1 MRNAAATFNLKEDVN
16 GFMLNKTSQKASSAN
31 ASYIMSVGI
40 MRGLVIVLMALD
52 HVRGFFTDADFSA
65 TDLSRTNLALFLTRW
80 VTHLCAPAFVFL
92 AGTSAFLSAQGMD
105 RRQFAIRLLTR
116 GLWLVI
122 LELTVVR
129 FSWYFNLDYSQM
141 SLQVIWA
148 LGWSM
153 VVLSALI
160 YLPLPAIASLGI
172 VMICAHNL
180 LDGIRLDDFRATDGS
195 LGWQGWALSVLHIPH
210 YPVIYPLIPWI
221 GVMAAGYAFGPVM
234 LAASEVRKKAAL
246 AYGTVLTAAFVILR
260 AYNVYGDPVP
270 WSTQETGLFTLL
282 SFLNTTKYPPS
293 LLYLLMT
300 LGPMF
305 LLLSAF
311 ERVQG
316 AIARYLMIFGHVPLF
331 FYLIHLYVIHGLVVA
346 VAFAMSGD
354 IHSSSSETFSAWWG
368 FGLPVVY
375 LIWIAVV
382 ILLYPVCQWFAGV
395 KSRHKGSWWTLYI

>member
-1 MRNAAATFNLKEDVN
+1 MPYKAAQTAALAT
-16 GFMLNKTSQKASSAN
+16 T
-31 ASYIMSVGI
+31 SYIMSVAI

-65 TDLSRTNLALFLTRW
+65 TDLSRTNLMLFLTRW

-92 AGTSAFLSAQGMD
+92 AGTSAFLSAQGED
-105 RRQFAIRLLTR
+105 RRQLAIRLLTR

-129 FSWYFNLDYSQM
+129 FSWYFNLDYNQM

-160 YLPLPAIASLGI
+160 YLPLWAIASVGI
-172 VMICAHNL
+172 LMISAHNL
-180 LDGIRLDDFRATDGS
+180 LDGIRLDDFRAADGTH
-195 LGWQGWALSVLHIPH
+195 GWQGWALSVLHIPH

-234 LAASEVRKKAAL
+234 LAASETRRKAAL
-246 AYGTVLTAAFVILR
+246 ACGIVLITAFVILR

-270 WSTQETGLFTLL
+270 WSGQETGLFTLL

-305 LLLSAF
+305 VLLAAF
-311 ERVQG
+311 EQAQG
-316 AIARYLMIFGHVPLF
+316 SIGRFLMIFGRVPLF
-331 FYLIHLYVIHGLVVA
+331 FYLVHLYVIHALAVA

-354 IHSSSSETFSAWWG
+354 IQSSSSETFSSWWG

-375 LIWIAVV
+375 LTWIAVV
-382 ILLYPVCQWFAGV
+382 ILLYPVCQWFAGL
-395 KSRHKGSWWTLYI
+395 KSRHRGSWWTPYI

>member
-1 MRNAAATFNLKEDVN
+1 MPYKAAQTTAPAT
-16 GFMLNKTSQKASSAN
+16 T
-31 ASYIMSVGI
+31 SYIMSVAI

-65 TDLSRTNLALFLTRW
+65 TDLSRTDLMLFLTRW

-92 AGTSAFLSAQGMD
+92 AGTSAFLSAQGKD
-105 RRQFAIRLLTR
+105 RHQFAIRLLTR

-160 YLPLPAIASLGI
+160 YLPLRAIASVGI
-172 VMICAHNL
+172 LMISAHNL
-180 LDGIRLDDFRATDGS
+180 LDGIRLDDFRLADGT

-234 LAASEVRKKAAL
+234 LSASKTRRKAAL
-246 AYGTVLTAAFVILR
+246 ACGMILITAFVILR
-260 AYNVYGDPVP
+260 AYNVYGDPAP
-270 WSTQETGLFTLL
+270 WSRQETGLFTVL

-305 LLLSAF
+305 VLLSAF
-311 ERVQG
+311 ERAQG
-316 AIARYLMIFGHVPLF
+316 SIGRFLMIFGRVPLF
-331 FYLIHLYVIHGLVVA
+331 FYLIHLYVIHALVVA

-354 IHSSSSETFSAWWG
+354 ILSSSSETFSSWWG

-375 LIWIAVV
+375 LTWIAVV
-382 ILLYPVCQWFAGV
+382 ILLYPVCRWFAGL
-395 KSRHKGSWWTLYI
+395 KSRHKESWWTPYI

>member
-1 MRNAAATFNLKEDVN
+1 MPYKAAQTAAPAT
-16 GFMLNKTSQKASSAN
+16 T
-31 ASYIMSVGI
+31 SYIMSVAI

-65 TDLSRTNLALFLTRW
+65 TDLSRTNLMLFLTRW

-92 AGTSAFLSAQGMD
+92 AGTSAFLSAQGED
-105 RRQFAIRLLTR
+105 RRQLAIRLLTR

-129 FSWYFNLDYSQM
+129 FSWYFNLDYNQM

-160 YLPLPAIASLGI
+160 YLPLWAIASVGI
-172 VMICAHNL
+172 LMISAHNL
-180 LDGIRLDDFRATDGS
+180 LDGIRLDDFRAADGT
-195 LGWQGWALSVLHIPH
+195 LGWQGWMLSVLHIPH

-234 LAASEVRKKAAL
+234 LAASETRRKAAL
-246 AYGTVLTAAFVILR
+246 ACGIVLITAFVILR

-270 WSTQETGLFTLL
+270 WSGQETGLFTLL

-305 LLLSAF
+305 VLLAAF
-311 ERVQG
+311 EQAQG
-316 AIARYLMIFGHVPLF
+316 SIGRFLMIFGRVPLF
-331 FYLIHLYVIHGLVVA
+331 FYLVHLYVIHALAVA

-354 IHSSSSETFSAWWG
+354 IQSSSSETFSSWWG

-375 LIWIAVV
+375 LTWIAVV
-382 ILLYPVCQWFAGV
+382 ILLYPVCQWFAGL
-395 KSRHKGSWWTLYI
+395 KSRHRGSWWTPYI

>member
-1 MRNAAATFNLKEDVN
+1 MPDEASRTTPPAT
-16 GFMLNKTSQKASSAN
+16 T
-31 ASYIMSVGI
+31 SYIMSVGI

-92 AGTSAFLSAQGMD
+92 AGTSAFLSAGQGMRMD
-105 RRQFAIRLLTR
+105 RHHFAIRLLTR

-141 SLQVIWA
+141 SLQVIWS

-153 VVLSALI
+153 IVLSALI
-160 YLPLPAIASLGI
+160 YLPLWAIASLGI
-172 VMICAHNL
+172 IMISAHNL
-180 LDGIRLDDFRATDGS
+180 LDGIRLDDFRTADGT

-234 LAASEVRKKAAL
+234 LSASEIRRKAAL
-246 AYGTVLTAAFVILR
+246 AYGIILITAFVILR
-260 AYNVYGDPVP
+260 AYNIYGDPAP
-270 WSTQETGLFTLL
+270 WSEQETALFTLL

-305 LLLSAF
+305 VLLSAF
-311 ERVQG
+311 ERAQG
-316 AIARYLMIFGHVPLF
+316 AIGRFFMIFGRVPLF
-331 FYLIHLYVIHGLVVA
+331 FYLVHLYVIHALA
-346 VAFAMSGD
+346 VIIAFLMSGD
-354 IHSSSSETFSAWWG
+354 IHASSSKTFSSWWG
-368 FGLPVVY
+368 FSLPVAY
-375 LIWIAVV
+375 LIWVAVI
-382 ILLYPVCQWFAGV
+382 ILLYPICRWFADV
-395 KSRHKGSWWTLYI
+395 KSRHKESWWTPYI

>member
-1 MRNAAATFNLKEDVN
+1 MPDKVSPTTPSAAI
-16 GFMLNKTSQKASSAN
+16 
-31 ASYIMSVGI
+31 SYIASVGV

-52 HVRGFFTDADFSA
+52 HVRGFFTEADFSA

-80 VTHLCAPAFVFL
+80 ITHLCAPAFIFL
-92 AGTSAFLSAQGMD
+92 AGTSAYLSAAQGMD
-105 RRQFAIRLLTR
+105 RHQPALRLLTR
-116 GLWLVI
+116 GLWLVV

-160 YLPLPAIASLGI
+160 YLPSWAIASFGI
-172 VMICAHNL
+172 VMMSGHNL
-180 LDGIRLDDFRATDGS
+180 LDGIRLDDYSTADGT
-195 LGWQGWALSVLHIPH
+195 LGWQGWMLSVLHIPH
-210 YPVIYPLIPWI
+210 YPVMYPLIPWI
-221 GVMAAGYAFGPVM
+221 GVMAAGYAFGPV
-234 LAASEVRKKAAL
+234 LLSASRIRRNSAL
-246 AYGTVLTAAFVILR
+246 ACGLLLITGFIILR
-260 AYNVYGDPVP
+260 ILNVYGDSVP
-270 WSTQETGLFTLL
+270 WSRQETALFTLL

-293 LLYLLMT
+293 MLYLLMT

-311 ERVQG
+311 EQTAG
-316 AIARYLMIFGHVPLF
+316 AIGRFLMTFGRVPLF
-331 FYLIHLYVIHGLVVA
+331 FYLIHLYVIHALA
-346 VAFAMSGD
+346 VIIAFLISGD
-354 IHSSSSETFSAWWG
+354 IHASSSETFSSWWG

-382 ILLYPVCQWFAGV
+382 MLLYPICRWFAAV
-395 KSRHKGSWWTLYI
+395 KSRHKGSWWTPYI

>member
-1 MRNAAATFNLKEDVN
+1 
-16 GFMLNKTSQKASSAN
+16 
-31 ASYIMSVGI
+31 MSVAI

-65 TDLSRTNLALFLTRW
+65 TDLSRTNLMLFLTRW

-92 AGTSAFLSAQGMD
+92 AGTSAFLSAQGED
-105 RRQFAIRLLTR
+105 RRQLAIRLLTR

-129 FSWYFNLDYSQM
+129 FSWYFNLDYNQM

-160 YLPLPAIASLGI
+160 YLPLWAIASVGI
-172 VMICAHNL
+172 LMISAHNL
-180 LDGIRLDDFRATDGS
+180 LDGIRLDDFRAADGTH
-195 LGWQGWALSVLHIPH
+195 GWQGWALSVLHIPH

-234 LAASEVRKKAAL
+234 LAASETRRKAAL
-246 AYGTVLTAAFVILR
+246 ACGIVLITAFVILR

-270 WSTQETGLFTLL
+270 WSGQETGLFTLL

-305 LLLSAF
+305 VLLAAF
-311 ERVQG
+311 EQAQG
-316 AIARYLMIFGHVPLF
+316 SIGRFLMIFGRVPLF
-331 FYLIHLYVIHGLVVA
+331 FYLVHLYVIHALAVA

-354 IHSSSSETFSAWWG
+354 IQSSSSETFSSWWG

-375 LIWIAVV
+375 LTWIAVV
-382 ILLYPVCQWFAGV
+382 ILLYPVCQWFAGL
-395 KSRHKGSWWTLYI
+395 KSRHRGSWWTPYI

>member
-1 MRNAAATFNLKEDVN
+1 MSGSMPYKAAQTAAPAT
-16 GFMLNKTSQKASSAN
+16 T
-31 ASYIMSVGI
+31 SYIMSVAI

-65 TDLSRTNLALFLTRW
+65 TDLSRTHLMLFLTRW

-92 AGTSAFLSAQGMD
+92 AGTSAFLSAQGED
-105 RRQFAIRLLTR
+105 RRQLAIRLLTR

-129 FSWYFNLDYSQM
+129 FSWYFNLDYNQM

-160 YLPLPAIASLGI
+160 YLPLWAIASVGI
-172 VMICAHNL
+172 LMISAHNL
-180 LDGIRLDDFRATDGS
+180 LDGIRLDDFRAVDGT

-234 LAASEVRKKAAL
+234 LAASETRRKAAL
-246 AYGTVLTAAFVILR
+246 ACGIVLITAFVILR

-270 WSTQETGLFTLL
+270 WSGQETGLFTLL

-305 LLLSAF
+305 VLLAAF
-311 ERVQG
+311 EQAQG
-316 AIARYLMIFGHVPLF
+316 SIGRFLMIFGRVPLF
-331 FYLIHLYVIHGLVVA
+331 FYLVHLYVIHALAVA

-354 IHSSSSETFSAWWG
+354 IQLSSSETFSSWWG

-375 LIWIAVV
+375 LTWIAVV
-382 ILLYPVCQWFAGV
+382 ILLYPVCQWFAGL
-395 KSRHKGSWWTLYI
+395 KSRHRGSWWTPYI